1 MNSQNEEDRVEELE
15 ASAVPTSEE
24 EAEAFA
30 QAIMQRAASLKV
42 VKIDRGVFLRTE
54 IKKRFPEIDA
64 DLAVETSPAEAGI
77 VPEDLDR
84 MAIDAIDFET
94 KKCAGLSFLAGIPGG
109 LAMFGTVPAD
119 LAQYFAHTM
128 RIEQKLAYIYGWQSF
143 LNEED
148 EVDDE
153 TVMKLVVL
161 MGVMMQVGGAASA
174 VTTFAA
180 NTARAGI
187 ERAIQKQALTKT
199 LWYNPMKK
207 VLRYLGVNLTKQT
220 FAKTASKVVPVIGGA
235 ISGGMTYMAYK
246 PGAERLRRYLR
257 SLPTSGIDE
266 TLHPDVIAIETD
278 KAAAE
283 REKALEGAKA
293 ATLNA
298 AQSVGE
304 LAAGTAQ
311 LAGAATAKGL
321 KGAGAVASEGLQAAG
336 ASAKNV
342 LGAAEGFLG
351 SLASRTKANGT
362 ASPRPAKGDDSFEGN
377 LEKVKKIKELL
388 DCGALTQEEFDAKK
402 RELLGL

>member
-1 MNSQNEEDRVEELE
+1 MQRKEQLKTEVI
-15 ASAVPTSEE
+15 PTNEE
-24 EAEAFA
+24 EAEEFA
-30 QAIMQRAASLKV
+30 KAIMQRAASLKV
-42 VKIDRGVFLRTE
+42 VKINRGDFLRSE
-54 IKKRFPEIDA
+54 IKRRFPEIDA
-64 DLAVETSPAEAGI
+64 DFAVETTPAETGI
-77 VPEDLDR
+77 APEDLDR
-84 MAIDAIDFET
+84 MAIDVIDLET

-109 LAMFGTVPAD
+109 LAVVGTVPAD
-119 LAQYFAHTM
+119 LAQYFAHVM
-128 RIEQKLAYIYGWQSF
+128 RIEQKLAYIYGWQTF

-161 MGVMMQVGGAASA
+161 MGVMMQVGGAANA

-187 ERAIQKQALTKT
+187 EKAIQKQALTKT
-199 LWYNPMKK
+199 FWYNPMKK

-266 TLHPDVIAIETD
+266 TLYPDIIAIEAD

-283 REKALEGAKA
+283 REKALGEAKT

-311 LAGAATAKGL
+311 AAGSAA
-321 KGAGAVASEGLQAAG
+321 VEGLQAAG
-336 ASAKNV
+336 ATAKSA
-342 LGAAEGFLG
+342 LGAAGGILG
-351 SLASRTKANGT
+351 SLASRAKASRAASTST
-362 ASPRPAKGDDSFEGN
+362 AKVDSSFEDS
-377 LEKVKKIKELL
+377 LEKVKQLKELL
-388 DCGALTQEEFDAKK
+388 DCGILTQEEFDAKK
-402 RELLGL
+402 CKLLGL

>member
-1 MNSQNEEDRVEELE
+1 MQRKEQLKTEVI
-15 ASAVPTSEE
+15 PTNEE
-24 EAEAFA
+24 EAEEFA
-30 QAIMQRAASLKV
+30 KTIMQRAASLKV
-42 VKIDRGVFLRTE
+42 VKINRGDFLRSE
-54 IKKRFPEIDA
+54 IKRRFPEIDA
-64 DLAVETSPAEAGI
+64 DFAVETTPAETGI
-77 VPEDLDR
+77 APEDLDR
-84 MAIDAIDFET
+84 MAIDVIDLET

-109 LAMFGTVPAD
+109 LAMVGTVPAD
-119 LAQYFAHTM
+119 LAQYFAHVM
-128 RIEQKLAYIYGWQSF
+128 RIEQKLAYIYGWQTF

-161 MGVMMQVGGAASA
+161 MGVMMQVGGAANA

-187 ERAIQKQALTKT
+187 EKAIQKQALTKT
-199 LWYNPMKK
+199 FWYNPMKK

-257 SLPTSGIDE
+257 SLPTSGIDK
-266 TLHPDVIAIETD
+266 TLYPDIIAIEAD

-283 REKALEGAKA
+283 REKALSEAKT

-311 LAGAATAKGL
+311 AAGSAA
-321 KGAGAVASEGLQAAG
+321 VEGLQAAG
-336 ASAKNV
+336 ATAKSA
-342 LGAAEGFLG
+342 LGAAGGILG
-351 SLASRTKANGT
+351 SLASRAKASRAASTST
-362 ASPRPAKGDDSFEGN
+362 AKVDSSFEDS
-377 LEKVKKIKELL
+377 LEKVKQLKELL
-388 DCGALTQEEFDAKK
+388 DCGILTQEEFDAKK
-402 RELLGL
+402 CKLLGL

>member
-1 MNSQNEEDRVEELE
+1 MQRKEQLE
-15 ASAVPTSEE
+15 TEVIPTSEE
-24 EAEAFA
+24 EAEEFA
-30 QAIMQRAASLKV
+30 KAIMQRAASLKV
-42 VKIDRGVFLRTE
+42 VKINRGDFLRSE

-64 DLAVETSPAEAGI
+64 DFAVETTPAETGI
-77 VPEDLDR
+77 APEDLDR
-84 MAIDAIDFET
+84 MAIDVIDLET
-94 KKCAGLSFLAGIPGG
+94 KKCAGLSFLAGISGG
-109 LAMFGTVPAD
+109 LAMVGTVPAD
-119 LAQYFAHTM
+119 LAQYFAHVM
-128 RIEQKLAYIYGWQSF
+128 RIEQKLAYIYGWQTF

-161 MGVMMQVGGAASA
+161 MGVMMQVGGAANA

-187 ERAIQKQALTKT
+187 EKAIQKQALTKT
-199 LWYNPMKK
+199 FWYNPMKK

-266 TLHPDVIAIETD
+266 TLYPDIIAIEAD

-283 REKALEGAKA
+283 REKALGEAKT

-311 LAGAATAKGL
+311 AAGSAA
-321 KGAGAVASEGLQAAG
+321 VEGLQAAG
-336 ASAKNV
+336 ATAKSA
-342 LGAAEGFLG
+342 LGAAGGILG
-351 SLASRTKANGT
+351 SLASRAKASRAASTST
-362 ASPRPAKGDDSFEGN
+362 AKVDSSFEDS
-377 LEKVKKIKELL
+377 LEKVKQLKELL
-388 DCGALTQEEFDAKK
+388 DCGILTQEEFDAKK
-402 RELLGL
+402 CKLLGL

>member
-1 MNSQNEEDRVEELE
+1 MQRKEQLKTEVI
-15 ASAVPTSEE
+15 PTNEE
-24 EAEAFA
+24 EAEEFA
-30 QAIMQRAASLKV
+30 KAIMQRAASLKV
-42 VKIDRGVFLRTE
+42 VKINRGDFLRSE
-54 IKKRFPEIDA
+54 IKRRFPEIDA
-64 DLAVETSPAEAGI
+64 DFAVETTPAETGI
-77 VPEDLDR
+77 APEDLDR
-84 MAIDAIDFET
+84 MAIDVIDLET
-94 KKCAGLSFLAGIPGG
+94 KKCAGLSFLADIPGG
-109 LAMFGTVPAD
+109 LAMVGTVPAD
-119 LAQYFAHTM
+119 LAQYFAHVM
-128 RIEQKLAYIYGWQSF
+128 RIEQKLAYIYGWQTF

-161 MGVMMQVGGAASA
+161 MGVMMQVGGAANA

-187 ERAIQKQALTKT
+187 EKAIQKQALTKT
-199 LWYNPMKK
+199 FWYNPMKK

-266 TLHPDVIAIETD
+266 TLYPDIIAIEAD

-283 REKALEGAKA
+283 REKALSEAKT

-311 LAGAATAKGL
+311 AAGSAA
-321 KGAGAVASEGLQAAG
+321 VEGLQAAG
-336 ASAKNV
+336 ATAKSA
-342 LGAAEGFLG
+342 LGAAGEILG
-351 SLASRTKANGT
+351 SLASRAKASRAASTST
-362 ASPRPAKGDDSFEGN
+362 AKVDSSFEDS
-377 LEKVKKIKELL
+377 LEKVKQLKELL
-388 DCGALTQEEFDAKK
+388 DCGILTQEEFDAKK
-402 RELLGL
+402 CKLLGL

>member
-1 MNSQNEEDRVEELE
+1 MQRKEQLKTEVI
-15 ASAVPTSEE
+15 PTNEE
-24 EAEAFA
+24 EAEEFA
-30 QAIMQRAASLKV
+30 KAIMQRAASLKV
-42 VKIDRGVFLRTE
+42 VKINRGDFLRSE

-64 DLAVETSPAEAGI
+64 DFAVETTPAETGI
-77 VPEDLDR
+77 APEDLDR
-84 MAIDAIDFET
+84 MAIDVIDLET

-109 LAMFGTVPAD
+109 LAMVGTVPAD
-119 LAQYFAHTM
+119 LAQYFAHVM
-128 RIEQKLAYIYGWQSF
+128 RIEQKLAYIYGWQTF

-161 MGVMMQVGGAASA
+161 MGVMMQVGGAANA

-187 ERAIQKQALTKT
+187 EKAIQKQALTKT
-199 LWYNPMKK
+199 FWYNPMKK

-266 TLHPDVIAIETD
+266 TLYPDIIAIEAD

-283 REKALEGAKA
+283 REKALGEAKT

-311 LAGAATAKGL
+311 AAGSAA
-321 KGAGAVASEGLQAAG
+321 VEGLQAAG
-336 ASAKNV
+336 ATAKSA
-342 LGAAEGFLG
+342 LGAAGGILG
-351 SLASRTKANGT
+351 SLASRTKASRAASTST
-362 ASPRPAKGDDSFEGN
+362 AKVDSSFEDS
-377 LEKVKKIKELL
+377 LEKVKQLKELL
-388 DCGALTQEEFDAKK
+388 DCGILTQEEFDAKK
-402 RELLGL
+402 CKLLGL

>member
-1 MNSQNEEDRVEELE
+1 MQRKEQLKTEVI
-15 ASAVPTSEE
+15 PTNEE
-24 EAEAFA
+24 EAEEFA
-30 QAIMQRAASLKV
+30 KAIMQRAASLKV
-42 VKIDRGVFLRTE
+42 VKINRGDFLRSE
-54 IKKRFPEIDA
+54 IKRRFPEIDA
-64 DLAVETSPAEAGI
+64 DFAVETTPAETGI
-77 VPEDLDR
+77 APEDLDR
-84 MAIDAIDFET
+84 MAIDVIDLET

-109 LAMFGTVPAD
+109 LAMVGTVPAD
-119 LAQYFAHTM
+119 LAQYFAHVM
-128 RIEQKLAYIYGWQSF
+128 RIEQKLAYIYGWQTF

-161 MGVMMQVGGAASA
+161 MGVMMQVGGAANA

-187 ERAIQKQALTKT
+187 EKAIQKQALTKT
-199 LWYNPMKK
+199 FWYNPMKK

-266 TLHPDVIAIETD
+266 TLYPDIIAIEAD

-283 REKALEGAKA
+283 REKALSEAKT

-311 LAGAATAKGL
+311 AAGSAA
-321 KGAGAVASEGLQAAG
+321 VEGLQAAG
-336 ASAKNV
+336 ATAKSA
-342 LGAAEGFLG
+342 LGAAGGILG
-351 SLASRTKANGT
+351 SLASRAKASRAASTST
-362 ASPRPAKGDDSFEGN
+362 AKVDSSFEDS
-377 LEKVKKIKELL
+377 LEKVKQLKELL
-388 DCGALTQEEFDAKK
+388 DCEILTQEEFDAKK
-402 RELLGL
+402 CKLLGL

>member
-1 MNSQNEEDRVEELE
+1 MQRKEQLKTEVI
-15 ASAVPTSEE
+15 PTNEE
-24 EAEAFA
+24 EAEEFA
-30 QAIMQRAASLKV
+30 KAIMQRAASLKV
-42 VKIDRGVFLRTE
+42 VKINRGDFLRSE

-64 DLAVETSPAEAGI
+64 DFAVETTPAETGI
-77 VPEDLDR
+77 APEDLDR
-84 MAIDAIDFET
+84 MAIDVIDLET

-109 LAMFGTVPAD
+109 LAMVGTVPAD
-119 LAQYFAHTM
+119 LAQYFAHVM
-128 RIEQKLAYIYGWQSF
+128 RIEQKLAYIYGWQTF

-161 MGVMMQVGGAASA
+161 MGVMMQVGGAANA

-187 ERAIQKQALTKT
+187 EKAIQKQALTKT
-199 LWYNPMKK
+199 FWYNPMKK

-266 TLHPDVIAIETD
+266 TLYPDIIAIEAD

-283 REKALEGAKA
+283 REKALGEAKT

-304 LAAGTAQ
+304 LAAETAQ
-311 LAGAATAKGL
+311 AAGSAA
-321 KGAGAVASEGLQAAG
+321 VEGFQAAG
-336 ASAKNV
+336 ATAKSA
-342 LGAAEGFLG
+342 LGAAGGILG
-351 SLASRTKANGT
+351 SLASRAKASRAASTST
-362 ASPRPAKGDDSFEGN
+362 AKVDSSFEDS
-377 LEKVKKIKELL
+377 LEKVKQLKELL
-388 DCGALTQEEFDAKK
+388 DCGILTQEEFDAKK
-402 RELLGL
+402 CKLLGL

>member
-1 MNSQNEEDRVEELE
+1 MQRKEQLE
-15 ASAVPTSEE
+15 TEVIPTSEE
-24 EAEAFA
+24 EAEEFA
-30 QAIMQRAASLKV
+30 KAIMQRAASLKV
-42 VKIDRGVFLRTE
+42 VKINRGDFLRSE
-54 IKKRFPEIDA
+54 IKRRFPEIDA
-64 DLAVETSPAEAGI
+64 DFAVETTPAETGI
-77 VPEDLDR
+77 APEDLDR
-84 MAIDAIDFET
+84 MAIDVIDLET

-109 LAMFGTVPAD
+109 LAMVGTVPAD
-119 LAQYFAHTM
+119 LAQYFAHVM
-128 RIEQKLAYIYGWQSF
+128 RIEQKLAYIYGWQTF

-161 MGVMMQVGGAASA
+161 MGVMMQVGGAANA

-187 ERAIQKQALTKT
+187 EKAIQKQALTKT
-199 LWYNPMKK
+199 FWYNPMKK

-266 TLHPDVIAIETD
+266 TLYPDIIAIEAD

-283 REKALEGAKA
+283 REKALSEAKT

-311 LAGAATAKGL
+311 AAGSAA
-321 KGAGAVASEGLQAAG
+321 VEGLQAAG
-336 ASAKNV
+336 ATAKSA
-342 LGAAEGFLG
+342 LGAAGGILG
-351 SLASRTKANGT
+351 SLASRAKASRAASTST
-362 ASPRPAKGDDSFEGN
+362 AKVDSSFEDS
-377 LEKVKKIKELL
+377 LEKVKQLKELL
-388 DCGALTQEEFDAKK
+388 DCGILTKEEFDAKK
-402 RELLGL
+402 CKLLGL

>member
-1 MNSQNEEDRVEELE
+1 MQRKEQLE
-15 ASAVPTSEE
+15 TEVIPTNEE
-24 EAEAFA
+24 EAEEFA
-30 QAIMQRAASLKV
+30 KAIMQRAASLKV
-42 VKIDRGVFLRTE
+42 VKIDRGTFLRSE

-64 DLAVETSPAEAGI
+64 DFAVETTPAEAGI
-77 VPEDLDR
+77 APEDLDR
-84 MAIDAIDFET
+84 MAIDAIDLET

-109 LAMFGTVPAD
+109 LAMVGTVPAD
-119 LAQYFAHTM
+119 LAQYFAHVM
-128 RIEQKLAYIYGWQSF
+128 RIEQKLAYIYGWQTF

-187 ERAIQKQALTKT
+187 EKAIQKQALTKT
-199 LWYNPMKK
+199 FWYNPMKK

-266 TLHPDVIAIETD
+266 TLYPDIIAIEAD
-278 KAAAE
+278 KAAVK
-283 REKALEGAKA
+283 REKALGEAKT

-311 LAGAATAKGL
+311 AAGSAAI
-321 KGAGAVASEGLQAAG
+321 EGLQAAG
-336 ASAKNV
+336 TVAAESLQAVGASAKDA
-342 LGAAEGFLG
+342 LGAAGGLLG
-351 SLASRTKANGT
+351 SLASRAKASK
-362 ASPRPAKGDDSFEGN
+362 AADSSESHADDTFESN
-377 LEKVKKIKELL
+377 LQKVKKLKELL
-388 DCGALTQEEFDAKK
+388 DCGILTQEEFDSKK
-402 RELLGL
+402 RELLEL

>member
-1 MNSQNEEDRVEELE
+1 MQRKEQLKTEVI
-15 ASAVPTSEE
+15 PTNEE
-24 EAEAFA
+24 EAEEFA
-30 QAIMQRAASLKV
+30 KAIMQRAASLKV
-42 VKIDRGVFLRTE
+42 VKINRGDFLRSE

-64 DLAVETSPAEAGI
+64 DFAVETTPAETGI
-77 VPEDLDR
+77 APEDLDR
-84 MAIDAIDFET
+84 MAIDVIDLET

-109 LAMFGTVPAD
+109 LAMVGTVPAD
-119 LAQYFAHTM
+119 LAQYFAHVM
-128 RIEQKLAYIYGWQSF
+128 RIEQKLAYIYGWQTF

-161 MGVMMQVGGAASA
+161 MGVMMQVGGAANA

-187 ERAIQKQALTKT
+187 EKAIQKQALTKT
-199 LWYNPMKK
+199 FWYNPMKK

-266 TLHPDVIAIETD
+266 TLYPDIIAIEAD

-283 REKALEGAKA
+283 REKALGEAKT

-311 LAGAATAKGL
+311 AAGSAA
-321 KGAGAVASEGLQAAG
+321 VEGFQAAG
-336 ASAKNV
+336 ATAKSA
-342 LGAAEGFLG
+342 LGAAGGILG
-351 SLASRTKANGT
+351 SLASRAKASRAASTST
-362 ASPRPAKGDDSFEGN
+362 AKVDSSFEDS
-377 LEKVKKIKELL
+377 LEKVKQLKELL
-388 DCGALTQEEFDAKK
+388 DCGILTQEEFDAKK
-402 RELLGL
+402 CKLLGL

>member
-1 MNSQNEEDRVEELE
+1 MQRKEQLE
-15 ASAVPTSEE
+15 TEVIPTSEE
-24 EAEAFA
+24 EAEEFA
-30 QAIMQRAASLKV
+30 KAIMQRAASLKV
-42 VKIDRGVFLRTE
+42 VKIDRGDFLRSE

-64 DLAVETSPAEAGI
+64 DFAVETTPAEAGI
-77 VPEDLDR
+77 APEDLDR
-84 MAIDAIDFET
+84 MAIDAIDLET

-109 LAMFGTVPAD
+109 LAMVGTVPAD
-119 LAQYFAHTM
+119 LAQYFAHIM
-128 RIEQKLAYIYGWQSF
+128 RIEQKLAYIYGCQTL

-187 ERAIQKQALTKT
+187 EKAIQKQALTKT
-199 LWYNPMKK
+199 FWYNPMKK

-266 TLHPDVIAIETD
+266 TLYPDIIAIEAD
-278 KAAAE
+278 KAAVK
-283 REKALEGAKA
+283 REKALGEAKT

-311 LAGAATAKGL
+311 AAGSAA
-321 KGAGAVASEGLQAAG
+321 VEGLQAAG
-336 ASAKNV
+336 ATAKSA
-342 LGAAEGFLG
+342 LGAAGGLLG
-351 SLASRTKANGT
+351 SLASRAKASRA
-362 ASPRPAKGDDSFEGN
+362 ASSSESYAYDTFESN
-377 LEKVKKIKELL
+377 LQKVKKLKELL
-388 DCGALTQEEFDAKK
+388 DCGILTQEEFDSKK
-402 RELLGL
+402 RELLEL

>member
-1 MNSQNEEDRVEELE
+1 MQRKEQLKTEVI
-15 ASAVPTSEE
+15 PTNEE
-24 EAEAFA
+24 EAEEFA
-30 QAIMQRAASLKV
+30 KAIMQRAASLKV
-42 VKIDRGVFLRTE
+42 VKINRGDFLRSE
-54 IKKRFPEIDA
+54 IKRRFPEIDA
-64 DLAVETSPAEAGI
+64 DFAVETTPAETGI
-77 VPEDLDR
+77 APEDLDR
-84 MAIDAIDFET
+84 MAIDVIDLET
-94 KKCAGLSFLAGIPGG
+94 KKCTGLSFLAGIPGG
-109 LAMFGTVPAD
+109 LAMVGTVPAD
-119 LAQYFAHTM
+119 LAQYFAHVM
-128 RIEQKLAYIYGWQSF
+128 RIEQKLAYIYGWQTF

-161 MGVMMQVGGAASA
+161 MGVMMQVGGAANA

-187 ERAIQKQALTKT
+187 EKAIQKQALTKT
-199 LWYNPMKK
+199 FWYNPMKK

-266 TLHPDVIAIETD
+266 TLYPDIIAIEAD

-283 REKALEGAKA
+283 REKALSEAKT

-311 LAGAATAKGL
+311 AAGSAA
-321 KGAGAVASEGLQAAG
+321 VEGLQAAG
-336 ASAKNV
+336 ATAKSA
-342 LGAAEGFLG
+342 LGAAGGILG
-351 SLASRTKANGT
+351 SLASRAKASRAASTST
-362 ASPRPAKGDDSFEGN
+362 AKVDSSFEDS
-377 LEKVKKIKELL
+377 LEKVKQLKELL
-388 DCGALTQEEFDAKK
+388 DCGILTQEEFDAKK
-402 RELLGL
+402 CKLLGL

>member
-1 MNSQNEEDRVEELE
+1 MQRKEQLE
-15 ASAVPTSEE
+15 TEVIPTSEE
-24 EAEAFA
+24 EAEEFA
-30 QAIMQRAASLKV
+30 KAIMQRAASLKV
-42 VKIDRGVFLRTE
+42 VKIDRGTFLRSE

-64 DLAVETSPAEAGI
+64 DFAAETTPAEAGI
-77 VPEDLDR
+77 APEDLDR
-84 MAIDAIDFET
+84 MAIDAIDLET
-94 KKCAGLSFLAGIPGG
+94 KKCAGLSFLAGVPGG
-109 LAMFGTVPAD
+109 LAMVGTVPAD
-119 LAQYFAHTM
+119 LAQYFAHVM
-128 RIEQKLAYIYGWQSF
+128 RIEQKLAYIYGWQTF

-161 MGVMMQVGGAASA
+161 MGVMMQVGGAANA

-187 ERAIQKQALTKT
+187 EKAIQKQALTKT
-199 LWYNPMKK
+199 FWYNPMKK

-266 TLHPDVIAIETD
+266 ALYPDIIAIEAD
-278 KAAAE
+278 KAAAV
-283 REKALEGAKA
+283 REKALGEATT

-311 LAGAATAKGL
+311 AAGSAAI
-321 KGAGAVASEGLQAAG
+321 EGLQVAGTVAAESLQAVG
-336 ASAKNV
+336 ASAKDA
-342 LGAAEGFLG
+342 LDAAGGLLG
-351 SLASRTKANGT
+351 SLASRAKASRA
-362 ASPRPAKGDDSFEGN
+362 ASSSESQADDAFESN
-377 LEKVKKIKELL
+377 LEKVKKLKELL
-388 DCGALTQEEFDAKK
+388 DCGILTQEEFDSKK

>member
-1 MNSQNEEDRVEELE
+1 MQRKEQLE
-15 ASAVPTSEE
+15 TEVIPTNEE
-24 EAEAFA
+24 EAEEFA
-30 QAIMQRAASLKV
+30 KAIMQRAASLKV
-42 VKIDRGVFLRTE
+42 VKIDRGDFLRSE

-64 DLAVETSPAEAGI
+64 DFAVETTPAEAGI
-77 VPEDLDR
+77 APEDLDR
-84 MAIDAIDFET
+84 MAIDTIDLET

-109 LAMFGTVPAD
+109 LAMVGTVPAD
-119 LAQYFAHTM
+119 LAQYFARVM
-128 RIEQKLAYIYGWQSF
+128 RIEQKLAYIYGWQTF

-153 TVMKLVVL
+153 TIMKLVVL

-187 ERAIQKQALTKT
+187 EKAIQKQALTKT
-199 LWYNPMKK
+199 FWYNPMKK

-266 TLHPDVIAIETD
+266 TLYPDIIAIEAD
-278 KAAAE
+278 KAAVK
-283 REKALEGAKA
+283 REKALGEAKT

-311 LAGAATAKGL
+311 AAGSAAA
-321 KGAGAVASEGLQAAG
+321 EGLQAAG
-336 ASAKNV
+336 ATAKSA
-342 LGAAEGFLG
+342 LGAAGGLLG
-351 SLASRTKANGT
+351 SLASRAKASRA
-362 ASPRPAKGDDSFEGN
+362 ASSSESHADDTFESN
-377 LEKVKKIKELL
+377 LQKVKKLKELL
-388 DCGALTQEEFDAKK
+388 DCGILTQEEFDSKK
-402 RELLGL
+402 RELLEL

>member
-1 MNSQNEEDRVEELE
+1 MQRKEQLKTEVI
-15 ASAVPTSEE
+15 PTNEE
-24 EAEAFA
+24 EAEEFA
-30 QAIMQRAASLKV
+30 KAIMQRAASLKV
-42 VKIDRGVFLRTE
+42 VKINRGDFLRSE

-64 DLAVETSPAEAGI
+64 DFAVETTPAETGI
-77 VPEDLDR
+77 APEDLDR
-84 MAIDAIDFET
+84 MAIDVIDLET

-109 LAMFGTVPAD
+109 LAMVGTVPAD
-119 LAQYFAHTM
+119 LAQYFAHVM
-128 RIEQKLAYIYGWQSF
+128 RIEQKLAYIYGWQTF

-161 MGVMMQVGGAASA
+161 MGVMMQVGGAANA

-187 ERAIQKQALTKT
+187 EKAIQKQALTKT
-199 LWYNPMKK
+199 FWYNPMKK

-266 TLHPDVIAIETD
+266 TLYPDIIAIEAD

-283 REKALEGAKA
+283 REKALSEAKT

-304 LAAGTAQ
+304 LAAETAQ
-311 LAGAATAKGL
+311 AAGSAA
-321 KGAGAVASEGLQAAG
+321 VEGLQAAG
-336 ASAKNV
+336 ATAKSA
-342 LGAAEGFLG
+342 LGAAGGILG
-351 SLASRTKANGT
+351 SLASRAKASRAASTST
-362 ASPRPAKGDDSFEGN
+362 AKVDSSFEDS
-377 LEKVKKIKELL
+377 LEKVKQLKELL
-388 DCGALTQEEFDAKK
+388 DCGILTQEEFDAKK
-402 RELLGL
+402 CKLLGL

>member
-1 MNSQNEEDRVEELE
+1 MQRKEQLE
-15 ASAVPTSEE
+15 TEVIPTNEE
-24 EAEAFA
+24 EAEEFA
-30 QAIMQRAASLKV
+30 KAIMQRAASLKV
-42 VKIDRGVFLRTE
+42 VKINRGDFLHSE

-64 DLAVETSPAEAGI
+64 DFAVETTPVEAGI
-77 VPEDLDR
+77 APEDLDR
-84 MAIDAIDFET
+84 MAIDAIDLET

-109 LAMFGTVPAD
+109 LAMVGTVPAD
-119 LAQYFAHTM
+119 LAQYFAHVM
-128 RIEQKLAYIYGWQSF
+128 RIEQKLAYIYGWQTF

-153 TVMKLVVL
+153 TIMKLVVL

-187 ERAIQKQALTKT
+187 EKAIQKQALTKT
-199 LWYNPMKK
+199 FWYNPMKK

-266 TLHPDVIAIETD
+266 TLYPDIIAIEAD
-278 KAAAE
+278 KAAVK
-283 REKALEGAKA
+283 REKALGEAKT

-311 LAGAATAKGL
+311 AAGSAA
-321 KGAGAVASEGLQAAG
+321 VEGLQAAG
-336 ASAKNV
+336 ATAKSA
-342 LGAAEGFLG
+342 LGAAGGLLG
-351 SLASRTKANGT
+351 SLASRAKASRA
-362 ASPRPAKGDDSFEGN
+362 ASSSESYAYDTFESN
-377 LEKVKKIKELL
+377 LQKVKKLKELL
-388 DCGALTQEEFDAKK
+388 DCGILTQEEFDSKK
-402 RELLGL
+402 RELLEL

>member
-1 MNSQNEEDRVEELE
+1 MQRKEQLE
-15 ASAVPTSEE
+15 TEVIPTSEE
-24 EAEAFA
+24 EAEEFA
-30 QAIMQRAASLKV
+30 KAIMQHAASLKV
-42 VKIDRGVFLRTE
+42 VKINRGDFLRSE
-54 IKKRFPEIDA
+54 IKRRFPEIDA
-64 DLAVETSPAEAGI
+64 DFAVETTPAETGI
-77 VPEDLDR
+77 APEDLDR
-84 MAIDAIDFET
+84 MAIDVIDLET

-109 LAMFGTVPAD
+109 LAMVGTVPAD
-119 LAQYFAHTM
+119 LAQYFAHVM
-128 RIEQKLAYIYGWQSF
+128 RIEQKLAYIYGWQTF

-161 MGVMMQVGGAASA
+161 MGVMMQVGGAANA

-187 ERAIQKQALTKT
+187 EKAIQKQALTKT
-199 LWYNPMKK
+199 FWYNPMKK

-266 TLHPDVIAIETD
+266 TLYPDIIAIEAD

-283 REKALEGAKA
+283 REKALSEAKT

-311 LAGAATAKGL
+311 AAGSAA
-321 KGAGAVASEGLQAAG
+321 VEGLQAAG
-336 ASAKNV
+336 ATAKSA
-342 LGAAEGFLG
+342 LGAAGGILG
-351 SLASRTKANGT
+351 SLASRAKASRAASTST
-362 ASPRPAKGDDSFEGN
+362 AKVDSSFEDS
-377 LEKVKKIKELL
+377 LEKVKQLKELL
-388 DCGALTQEEFDAKK
+388 DCGILTQEEFDAKK
-402 RELLGL
+402 CKLLGL

>member
-1 MNSQNEEDRVEELE
+1 MQRKEQLE
-15 ASAVPTSEE
+15 TEVIPTNEE
-24 EAEAFA
+24 EAEEFA
-30 QAIMQRAASLKV
+30 KAIMQRAASLKV
-42 VKIDRGVFLRTE
+42 VKIDRGDFLRSE

-64 DLAVETSPAEAGI
+64 DFAVETTPAEAGI
-77 VPEDLDR
+77 APEDLDR
-84 MAIDAIDFET
+84 MAIDTIDLET

-109 LAMFGTVPAD
+109 LAMVGTVPAD
-119 LAQYFAHTM
+119 LAQYFAHVM
-128 RIEQKLAYIYGWQSF
+128 RIEQKLAYIYGWQTF

-187 ERAIQKQALTKT
+187 EKAIQKQALTKT
-199 LWYNPMKK
+199 FWYNPMKK

-246 PGAERLRRYLR
+246 PGSERLRRYLR

-266 TLHPDVIAIETD
+266 TLYPDIIAIEAD
-278 KAAAE
+278 KAAVK
-283 REKALEGAKA
+283 REKALGEAKT

-311 LAGAATAKGL
+311 AAGSAA
-321 KGAGAVASEGLQAAG
+321 VEGLQAAG
-336 ASAKNV
+336 ATAKSA
-342 LGAAEGFLG
+342 LGAAGGILG
-351 SLASRTKANGT
+351 SLASRAKASRAVGT
-362 ASPRPAKGDDSFEGN
+362 SAAKVDNSFEDS
-377 LEKVKKIKELL
+377 LQKVKKLKELL
-388 DCGALTQEEFDAKK
+388 DCGILTQEEFDSKK
-402 RELLGL
+402 RELLEL

>member
-1 MNSQNEEDRVEELE
+1 MQRKEQLE
-15 ASAVPTSEE
+15 TEVIPTSEE
-24 EAEAFA
+24 EAEEFA
-30 QAIMQRAASLKV
+30 KAIMQRAASLKV
-42 VKIDRGVFLRTE
+42 VKIDRGDFLRSE

-64 DLAVETSPAEAGI
+64 DFAVETTPAEAGI
-77 VPEDLDR
+77 APEDLDR
-84 MAIDAIDFET
+84 MAIDAIDLET

-109 LAMFGTVPAD
+109 LAMVGTVPAD
-119 LAQYFAHTM
+119 LAQYFAHIM
-128 RIEQKLAYIYGWQSF
+128 RIEQKLAYIYGWQTF

-187 ERAIQKQALTKT
+187 EKAIQKQALTKT
-199 LWYNPMKK
+199 FWYNPMKK

-266 TLHPDVIAIETD
+266 TLYPDIIAIEAD
-278 KAAAE
+278 KAAVK
-283 REKALEGAKA
+283 REKALGEAKT

-311 LAGAATAKGL
+311 AAGSAAI
-321 KGAGAVASEGLQAAG
+321 EGLQAAG
-336 ASAKNV
+336 TVAAESLQAVGASAKDA
-342 LGAAEGFLG
+342 LGAAGGFLG
-351 SLASRTKANGT
+351 SLASRAKASRA
-362 ASPRPAKGDDSFEGN
+362 ASSSESHADDAFESN
-377 LEKVKKIKELL
+377 LEKVKKLKELL
-388 DCGALTQEEFDAKK
+388 DCGILTQEEFDSKK
-402 RELLGL
+402 RELLEL

>member
-1 MNSQNEEDRVEELE
+1 MQRKEQLE
-15 ASAVPTSEE
+15 TEVIPTSEE
-24 EAEAFA
+24 EAEEFA
-30 QAIMQRAASLKV
+30 KAIMQRAASLKV
-42 VKIDRGVFLRTE
+42 VKIDRGDFLRSE

-64 DLAVETSPAEAGI
+64 DFAVETTPAEAGI
-77 VPEDLDR
+77 APEDLDR
-84 MAIDAIDFET
+84 MAIDAIDLET

-109 LAMFGTVPAD
+109 LAMVGTVPAD
-119 LAQYFAHTM
+119 LAQYFAHIM
-128 RIEQKLAYIYGWQSF
+128 RIEQKLAYIYGWQTF

-187 ERAIQKQALTKT
+187 EKAIQKQALTKT
-199 LWYNPMKK
+199 FWYNPMKK

-266 TLHPDVIAIETD
+266 TLYPDIIAIEAD
-278 KAAAE
+278 KAAVK
-283 REKALEGAKA
+283 REKALGEAKT

-311 LAGAATAKGL
+311 AAGSAA
-321 KGAGAVASEGLQAAG
+321 VEGLQAAG
-336 ASAKNV
+336 ATAKSA
-342 LGAAEGFLG
+342 LGAAGGLLG
-351 SLASRTKANGT
+351 SLASRAKASRA
-362 ASPRPAKGDDSFEGN
+362 ASSSESYAYDTFESN
-377 LEKVKKIKELL
+377 LQKVKKLKELL
-388 DCGALTQEEFDAKK
+388 DCGILTQEEFDSKK
-402 RELLGL
+402 RELLEL

>member
-1 MNSQNEEDRVEELE
+1 MQRKEQLE
-15 ASAVPTSEE
+15 TKVIPTNEE
-24 EAEAFA
+24 EAEEFA
-30 QAIMQRAASLKV
+30 KAIMQRAASLKV
-42 VKIDRGVFLRTE
+42 VKINRGDFLRSE

-64 DLAVETSPAEAGI
+64 DFAVETTPAEAGI
-77 VPEDLDR
+77 APEDLDR
-84 MAIDAIDFET
+84 MAIDAIDLET
-94 KKCAGLSFLAGIPGG
+94 KKCAGLSFLVGIPGG
-109 LAMFGTVPAD
+109 LAMVGTVPAD
-119 LAQYFAHTM
+119 LAQYFAHVM
-128 RIEQKLAYIYGWQSF
+128 RIEQKLAYIYGWQTF

-153 TVMKLVVL
+153 TIMKLVVL
-161 MGVMMQVGGAASA
+161 MGVTMQVGGAANA

-187 ERAIQKQALTKT
+187 EKAIQKQALTKT
-199 LWYNPMKK
+199 IWYNPMKK

-266 TLHPDVIAIETD
+266 TLYPDIIAIEAD

-283 REKALEGAKA
+283 REKVLGEAKT

-298 AQSVGE
+298 AQSVSE

-311 LAGAATAKGL
+311 AAGSAAI
-321 KGAGAVASEGLQAAG
+321 EGLQAAG
-336 ASAKNV
+336 TVAAESLQAVGASAKDA
-342 LGAAEGFLG
+342 LGAAGGLLG
-351 SLASRTKANGT
+351 SLASRAKASRA
-362 ASPRPAKGDDSFEGN
+362 ASSSESHADDTFEGN
-377 LEKVKKIKELL
+377 LQKVKKLKELL
-388 DCGALTQEEFDAKK
+388 DCGILTQEEFDSKK
-402 RELLGL
+402 RELLEL

>member
-1 MNSQNEEDRVEELE
+1 MQRKEQLE
-15 ASAVPTSEE
+15 TEVIPTNEE
-24 EAEAFA
+24 EAEEFA
-30 QAIMQRAASLKV
+30 KAIMQRAASLKV
-42 VKIDRGVFLRTE
+42 VKIDRGDFLRSE

-64 DLAVETSPAEAGI
+64 DFAVETTPAEAGI
-77 VPEDLDR
+77 APEDLDR
-84 MAIDAIDFET
+84 MAIDTIDLET

-109 LAMFGTVPAD
+109 LAMVGTVPAD
-119 LAQYFAHTM
+119 LAQYFARVM
-128 RIEQKLAYIYGWQSF
+128 RIEQKLAYIYGWQTF

-187 ERAIQKQALTKT
+187 EKAIQKQALTKT
-199 LWYNPMKK
+199 FWYNPMKK

-266 TLHPDVIAIETD
+266 TLYPDIIAIEAD
-278 KAAAE
+278 KAAVK
-283 REKALEGAKA
+283 REKALGEAKT

-311 LAGAATAKGL
+311 AAGSAAI
-321 KGAGAVASEGLQAAG
+321 EGLQAAG
-336 ASAKNV
+336 TVAAESLQAVGASAKDA
-342 LGAAEGFLG
+342 LGAAGGLLG
-351 SLASRTKANGT
+351 SLASRAKASRA
-362 ASPRPAKGDDSFEGN
+362 ASSSESHADDTFESN
-377 LEKVKKIKELL
+377 LQKVKKLKELL
-388 DCGALTQEEFDAKK
+388 DCGILTQEEFDSKK
-402 RELLGL
+402 RELLEL

>member
-1 MNSQNEEDRVEELE
+1 MQRKEQLKTEVI
-15 ASAVPTSEE
+15 PTNEE
-24 EAEAFA
+24 EAEEFA
-30 QAIMQRAASLKV
+30 KAIMQRAASLKV
-42 VKIDRGVFLRTE
+42 VKINRGDFLRSE
-54 IKKRFPEIDA
+54 IKRRFPEIDA
-64 DLAVETSPAEAGI
+64 DFAVETTPAETGI
-77 VPEDLDR
+77 APEDLDR
-84 MAIDAIDFET
+84 MAIDVIDLET

-109 LAMFGTVPAD
+109 LAMVGTVPAD
-119 LAQYFAHTM
+119 LAQYFAHVM
-128 RIEQKLAYIYGWQSF
+128 RIEQKLAYIYGWQTF

-161 MGVMMQVGGAASA
+161 MGVMMQVGGAANA

-187 ERAIQKQALTKT
+187 EKAIQKQALTKT
-199 LWYNPMKK
+199 FWYNPMKK

-235 ISGGMTYMAYK
+235 ISSGMTYMAYK

-266 TLHPDVIAIETD
+266 TLYPDIIVIEAD

-283 REKALEGAKA
+283 REKALSEAKT

-311 LAGAATAKGL
+311 AAGSAA
-321 KGAGAVASEGLQAAG
+321 VEGLQAAG
-336 ASAKNV
+336 ATAKSA
-342 LGAAEGFLG
+342 LGAAGEILG
-351 SLASRTKANGT
+351 SLASRAKASRAASTST
-362 ASPRPAKGDDSFEGN
+362 AKVDSSFEDS
-377 LEKVKKIKELL
+377 LEKVKQLKELL
-388 DCGALTQEEFDAKK
+388 DCGILTQEEFDAKK
-402 RELLGL
+402 CKLLGL

>member
-1 MNSQNEEDRVEELE
+1 MQRKEQLKTEVI
-15 ASAVPTSEE
+15 PTNEE
-24 EAEAFA
+24 EAEEFA
-30 QAIMQRAASLKV
+30 KAIMQRAASLKV
-42 VKIDRGVFLRTE
+42 VKINRGDFLRSE
-54 IKKRFPEIDA
+54 IKRRFPEIDA
-64 DLAVETSPAEAGI
+64 DFAGETTPAETGI
-77 VPEDLDR
+77 APEDLDR
-84 MAIDAIDFET
+84 MAIDVIDLET

-109 LAMFGTVPAD
+109 LAMVGTVPAD
-119 LAQYFAHTM
+119 LAQYFAHVM
-128 RIEQKLAYIYGWQSF
+128 RIEQKLAYIYGWQTF

-161 MGVMMQVGGAASA
+161 MGVMMQVGGAANA

-187 ERAIQKQALTKT
+187 EKAIQKQALTKT
-199 LWYNPMKK
+199 FWYNPMKK

-266 TLHPDVIAIETD
+266 TLYPDIIAIEAD

-283 REKALEGAKA
+283 REKALGEAKT

-311 LAGAATAKGL
+311 AAGSAA
-321 KGAGAVASEGLQAAG
+321 VEGLQAAG
-336 ASAKNV
+336 ATAKSA
-342 LGAAEGFLG
+342 LGAAGGILG
-351 SLASRTKANGT
+351 SLASRAKASRAASTST
-362 ASPRPAKGDDSFEGN
+362 AKVDSSFEDS
-377 LEKVKKIKELL
+377 LEKVKQLKELL
-388 DCGALTQEEFDAKK
+388 DCGILTQEEFDAKK
-402 RELLGL
+402 CKLLGL

>member
-1 MNSQNEEDRVEELE
+1 MQRKEQLE
-15 ASAVPTSEE
+15 TEVIPTSEE
-24 EAEAFA
+24 EAEEFA
-30 QAIMQRAASLKV
+30 KAIMQRAASLKV
-42 VKIDRGVFLRTE
+42 VKINRGDFLRSE

-64 DLAVETSPAEAGI
+64 DFAVETTPAETGI
-77 VPEDLDR
+77 APEDLDR
-84 MAIDAIDFET
+84 MAIDVIDLET

-109 LAMFGTVPAD
+109 LAMVGTVPAD
-119 LAQYFAHTM
+119 LAQYFAHVM
-128 RIEQKLAYIYGWQSF
+128 RIEQKLAYIYGWQTF

-161 MGVMMQVGGAASA
+161 MGVMMQVGGAANA

-187 ERAIQKQALTKT
+187 EKAIQKQALTKT
-199 LWYNPMKK
+199 FWYNPMKK

-266 TLHPDVIAIETD
+266 TLYPDIIAIEAD

-283 REKALEGAKA
+283 REKALGEAKT

-311 LAGAATAKGL
+311 AAGSAA
-321 KGAGAVASEGLQAAG
+321 VEGLQAAG
-336 ASAKNV
+336 ATAKSA
-342 LGAAEGFLG
+342 LGAAGGILG
-351 SLASRTKANGT
+351 SLASRAKASRAASTST
-362 ASPRPAKGDDSFEGN
+362 AKVDSSFEDS
-377 LEKVKKIKELL
+377 LEKVKQLKELL
-388 DCGALTQEEFDAKK
+388 DCGILTQEEFDAKK
-402 RELLGL
+402 CKLLGL

>member
-1 MNSQNEEDRVEELE
+1 MQRKEQLRTEVI
-15 ASAVPTSEE
+15 PTNEE
-24 EAEAFA
+24 EAEEFA
-30 QAIMQRAASLKV
+30 KAIMQRAASLKV
-42 VKIDRGVFLRTE
+42 VKINRGDFLRSE

-64 DLAVETSPAEAGI
+64 DFAVETTPAETGI
-77 VPEDLDR
+77 APEDLDR
-84 MAIDAIDFET
+84 MAIDVIDLET

-109 LAMFGTVPAD
+109 LAMVGTVPAD
-119 LAQYFAHTM
+119 LAQYFAHVM
-128 RIEQKLAYIYGWQSF
+128 RIEQKLAYIYGWQTF

-161 MGVMMQVGGAASA
+161 MGVMMQVGGAANA

-187 ERAIQKQALTKT
+187 EKAIQKQALTKT
-199 LWYNPMKK
+199 FWYNPMKK

-266 TLHPDVIAIETD
+266 TLYPDIIAIEAD

-283 REKALEGAKA
+283 REKALGEAKT

-311 LAGAATAKGL
+311 AAGSAA
-321 KGAGAVASEGLQAAG
+321 VEGLQAAG
-336 ASAKNV
+336 ATAKSA
-342 LGAAEGFLG
+342 LGAAGGILG
-351 SLASRTKANGT
+351 SLASRAKASRAASTST
-362 ASPRPAKGDDSFEGN
+362 AKVDSSFEDN
-377 LEKVKKIKELL
+377 LEKVKQLKELL
-388 DCGALTQEEFDAKK
+388 DCGILTQEEFDAKK
-402 RELLGL
+402 CKLLGL